1 MEVWKKS
8 KYNETYYVSNEGRIK
23 NNDILLKPT
32 KNSKGYLGVKLYCN
46 GKPKCFR
53 VHRLVWE
60 AFNGEIPDG
69 YEINHI
75 NENKEDNRLVNLN
88 LMSHLE
94 NIRYGTGIKRSADK
108 RKKSILQL
116 TLDYELVKE
125 WSSAQEA
132 GRNGFDCA
140 HVNECCNGK
149 RKTHKGFRFL
159 FTADADEIIKN
170 KIIDL

>member
-1 MEVWKKS
+1 MEVWKKTE
-8 KYNETYYVSNEGRIK
+8 YNEIYYVSDEGRIK
-23 NNDILLKPT
+23 NNNTLLKPAR
-32 KNSKGYLGVKLYCN
+32 NPKGYLWVKLYKD
-46 GKPKCFR
+46 GKHKCFR
-53 VHRLVWE
+53 LHRLVWE
-60 AFNGEIPDG
+60 TFNGAIPEG
-69 YEINHI
+69 YEVNHI
-75 NENKEDNRLVNLN
+75 NEDKTDNRLVNLN

-125 WSSAQEA
+125 WSSAMEC